1 MLPANYGV
9 IRIHLKAQTLK
20 QEKRKEEKMNILD
33 AIIKQKRAEV
43 EEKQKLIP
51 VEEVRRS
58 GYFTREVFSMK
69 QSLLNP
75 ARTGIIAEFKRKSPS
90 KGSINEN
97 ADVVHVTEAYTRH
110 GASALSVLTDEHFFG
125 GSPNDLVR
133 ARVNELP
140 IIRKDFIID
149 EYQIVESK
157 AMGAD
162 AILLIAACLT
172 PLEVKQLAE
181 FAVLI
186 GLEVLL
192 ELHDESELG
201 HICDKIDLVGINNRN
216 LKTFEV
222 DIDRSLA
229 MAAAIPAGKIK
240 IAESGISTVEN
251 IRLFRKHGFNGFLI
265 GENFMKQENPG
276 LAFEQF
282 VTLLKSN

>member
-1 MLPANYGV
+1 
-9 IRIHLKAQTLK
+9 
-20 QEKRKEEKMNILD
+20 MNILD
-33 AIIKQKRAEV
+33 AIIKQKRTEV
-43 EEKQKLIP
+43 TEKQKLVPI
-51 VEEVRRS
+51 EEVKQS
-58 GYFTREVFSMK
+58 EYFSRQVFSMK
-69 QSLLNP
+69 EYLLDP
-75 ARTGIIAEFKRKSPS
+75 EKTGIIAEFKRKSPS
-90 KGSINEN
+90 KGDINKA
-97 ADVVHVTEAYTRH
+97 ADVVHVTEAYTRN

-133 ARVNELP
+133 ARVNDLP

-162 AILLIAACLT
+162 AILLIAACLS

-201 HICDKIDLVGINNRN
+201 HICDKIELVGINNRN

-229 MAAAIPAGKIK
+229 MAAKIPADKIK

-251 IRLFRKHGFNGFLI
+251 IRLFRKNGFSGFLI
-265 GENFMKQENPG
+265 GENFMKQENPAI
-276 LAFEQF
+276 AFEQF
-282 VTLLKSN
+282 VNLLRSA

>member
-1 MLPANYGV
+1 
-9 IRIHLKAQTLK
+9 
-20 QEKRKEEKMNILD
+20 MNILD
-33 AIIKQKRAEV
+33 AIIKQKRIEV
-43 EEKQKLIP
+43 AEKQKLIP
-51 VEEVRRS
+51 VDEVKKS
-58 GYFTREVFSMK
+58 DYFNRTVFSMK
-69 QSLLNP
+69 QSLLDP
-75 ARTGIIAEFKRKSPS
+75 AKTGIIAEFKRKSPS
-90 KGSINEN
+90 KGDINQA
-97 ADVVHVTEAYTRH
+97 ADVVHVTEAYTRN

-125 GSPNDLVR
+125 GSPNDLIR
-133 ARVNELP
+133 ARINDLP

-162 AILLIAACLT
+162 AILLIAACLS

-229 MAAAIPAGKIK
+229 MAAKIPAEKIK
-240 IAESGISTVEN
+240 VAESGISTVEN
-251 IRLFRKHGFNGFLI
+251 IRLFKKNGFNGFLI

-276 LAFEQF
+276 FAFEQF
-282 VTLLKSN
+282 VTLLRSN

>member
-1 MLPANYGV
+1 
-9 IRIHLKAQTLK
+9 
-20 QEKRKEEKMNILD
+20 MNILD
-33 AIIKQKRAEV
+33 AIIKQKRTEV
-43 EEKQKLIP
+43 AEKQKLIP
-51 VEEVRRS
+51 VEVVKQSE
-58 GYFTREVFSMK
+58 YFTRQVFSMK
-69 QSLLNP
+69 QSLLDP
-75 ARTGIIAEFKRKSPS
+75 SKTGIIAEFKRKSPS
-90 KGSINEN
+90 KGNINQV
-97 ADVVHVTEAYTRH
+97 ADVVHVTEAYTKN

-133 ARVNELP
+133 ARVNKLP

-149 EYQIVESK
+149 EYQVVESK

-162 AILLIAACLT
+162 AILLIAACLS

-192 ELHDESELG
+192 ELHDESELE

-216 LKTFEV
+216 LKTFDV

-229 MAAAIPAGKIK
+229 MAAKIPSGKIK

-251 IRLFRKHGFNGFLI
+251 IRLFRKNGFSGFLI

-276 LAFEQF
+276 VAFEQF
-282 VTLLKSN
+282 VTLLRSN

>member
-1 MLPANYGV
+1 MNVLDEIIAHKKLEV
-9 IRIHLKAQTLK
+9 A
-20 QEKRKEEKMNILD
+20 KRKSERTITDLEKLPLYNARSFSLKRFLLD
-33 AIIKQKRAEV
+33 
-43 EEKQKLIP
+43 
-51 VEEVRRS
+51 S
-58 GYFTREVFSMK
+58 
-69 QSLLNP
+69 NHN
-75 ARTGIIAEFKRKSPS
+75 GIIAEFKRKSPS
-90 KGSINEN
+90 KGTINQV
-97 ADVVHVTEAYTRH
+97 ADVVHVTEAYTKN

-133 ARVNELP
+133 ARVNNLP

-162 AILLIAACLT
+162 AILLIAACLS

-192 ELHDESELG
+192 ELHDETELE

-216 LKTFEV
+216 LKTFDV

-229 MAAAIPAGKIK
+229 MAAKIPSDKIK

-251 IRLFRKHGFNGFLI
+251 IRLFRKNGFSGFLI

-276 LAFEQF
+276 VAFEQF
-282 VTLLKSN
+282 VTLLRSN

>member
-1 MLPANYGV
+1 
-9 IRIHLKAQTLK
+9 
-20 QEKRKEEKMNILD
+20 MNILD
-33 AIIKQKRAEV
+33 AIIRQKRSEV
-43 EEKQKLIP
+43 TEKQKLVP
-51 VEEVRRS
+51 VDVVKQSEYFSRS
-58 GYFTREVFSMK
+58 VLSMK
-69 QSLLNP
+69 QSLLDP
-75 ARTGIIAEFKRKSPS
+75 SKTGIIAEFKRKSPS
-90 KGSINEN
+90 KGNINTN
-97 ADVVHVTEAYTRH
+97 ADVVHVTEDYTKN

-125 GSPNDLVR
+125 GSPNDLIR

-162 AILLIAACLT
+162 AILLIAACLS

-192 ELHDESELG
+192 EIHDESELG
-201 HICDKIDLVGINNRN
+201 HLCDKIELVGVNNRN
-216 LKTFEV
+216 LKTFDV

-229 MAAAIPAGKIK
+229 MAAKIPSEKIK
-240 IAESGISTVEN
+240 VAESGISTVEN
-251 IRLFRKHGFNGFLI
+251 IMLFKKHGFSGFLI

-276 LAFEQF
+276 VAFEQF
-282 VTLLKSN
+282 VTLLRSN

>member
-1 MLPANYGV
+1 
-9 IRIHLKAQTLK
+9 
-20 QEKRKEEKMNILD
+20 MNILD
-33 AIIKQKRAEV
+33 AIIKQKRTEV
-43 EEKQKLIP
+43 AEKQKLIP
-51 VEEVRRS
+51 VDEVKQS
-58 GYFTREVFSMK
+58 EYFTRQVFSMK
-69 QSLLNP
+69 ESLLDP
-75 ARTGIIAEFKRKSPS
+75 SKTGIIAEFKRKSPS
-90 KGSINEN
+90 KGNINQA
-97 ADVVHVTEAYTRH
+97 ADVVHVTEAYTKN

-133 ARVNELP
+133 ARVNNLP

-162 AILLIAACLT
+162 AILLIAACLS

-192 ELHDESELG
+192 EIHDESELD

-229 MAAAIPAGKIK
+229 MAAKIPSDKIK

-251 IRLFRKHGFNGFLI
+251 IRLFRKNGFKGFLI

-276 LAFEQF
+276 VAFEQF
-282 VTLLKSN
+282 VTLLRSN

>member
-1 MLPANYGV
+1 
-9 IRIHLKAQTLK
+9 
-20 QEKRKEEKMNILD
+20 MNILD
-33 AIIKQKRAEV
+33 AIIKQKRTEV
-43 EEKQKLIP
+43 AEKQRLIP
-51 VEEVRRS
+51 VEEVKQS
-58 GYFTREVFSMK
+58 EYFTRQVFSMK
-69 QSLLNP
+69 ESLLDP
-75 ARTGIIAEFKRKSPS
+75 SKTGIIAEFKRKSPS
-90 KGSINEN
+90 KGNINQA
-97 ADVVHVTEAYTRH
+97 ADVVHVTEAYTKN

-133 ARVNELP
+133 ARVNNLP

-162 AILLIAACLT
+162 AILLIAACLS

-192 ELHDESELG
+192 ELHDESELA

-216 LKTFEV
+216 LKTFDV

-229 MAAAIPAGKIK
+229 MAAKIPSDKIK

-251 IRLFRKHGFNGFLI
+251 IRLFRKNGFSGFLI

-276 LAFEQF
+276 VAFEQF
-282 VTLLKSN
+282 VTLLRSN

>member
-1 MLPANYGV
+1 
-9 IRIHLKAQTLK
+9 
-20 QEKRKEEKMNILD
+20 MNILD
-33 AIIKQKRAEV
+33 AIIKQKRTEV
-43 EEKQKLIP
+43 AEKQKLIP
-51 VEEVRRS
+51 VDEVKQS
-58 GYFTREVFSMK
+58 EYFTRQVLSMK
-69 QSLLNP
+69 ESLLDP
-75 ARTGIIAEFKRKSPS
+75 SKTGIIAEFKRKSPS
-90 KGSINEN
+90 KGNINQV
-97 ADVVHVTEAYTRH
+97 ADVVNVTEAYTRN

-133 ARVNELP
+133 ARVNNLP

-162 AILLIAACLT
+162 AILLIAACLS

-192 ELHDESELG
+192 ELHDESELE

-216 LKTFEV
+216 LKTFDV

-229 MAAAIPAGKIK
+229 MAAKIPSDKIK

-251 IRLFRKHGFNGFLI
+251 IRLFRRNGFSGFLI

-276 LAFEQF
+276 DAFEQF
-282 VTLLKSN
+282 VTLLRSN

>member
-1 MLPANYGV
+1 
-9 IRIHLKAQTLK
+9 
-20 QEKRKEEKMNILD
+20 MNILD
-33 AIIKQKRAEV
+33 AIIKQKRTEV
-43 EEKQKLIP
+43 AEKQKLIP
-51 VEEVRRS
+51 VDEVKQS
-58 GYFTREVFSMK
+58 EYFTRQVLSMK
-69 QSLLNP
+69 ESLLDP
-75 ARTGIIAEFKRKSPS
+75 SKTGIIAEFKRKSPS
-90 KGSINEN
+90 KGNINQV
-97 ADVVHVTEAYTRH
+97 ADVVNVTEAYTRN

-133 ARVNELP
+133 ARVNNLP

-162 AILLIAACLT
+162 AILLIAACLS

-192 ELHDESELG
+192 ELHDESELE

-216 LKTFEV
+216 LKTFDV

-229 MAAAIPAGKIK
+229 MAAKIPSDKIK

-251 IRLFRKHGFNGFLI
+251 IRLFRRNGFSGFLI

-276 LAFEQF
+276 AAFEQF
-282 VTLLKSN
+282 VTLLRSN